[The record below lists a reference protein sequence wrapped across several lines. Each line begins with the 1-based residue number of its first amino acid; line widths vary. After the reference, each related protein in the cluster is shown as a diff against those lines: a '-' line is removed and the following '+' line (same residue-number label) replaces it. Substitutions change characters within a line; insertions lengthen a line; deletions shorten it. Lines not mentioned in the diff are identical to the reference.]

1 MAKVHVITRTGSSG
15 RRYIVRYRLGGRE
28 AKLRHGGSFRTMREA
43 NERAM
48 FISGEIAGRRA
59 PNLAIEQHERE
70 RVTFGILA
78 EQYLETRID
87 ASPSTVKTYR
97 QAFSHLGPIASMEV
111 ESIRLAH
118 LQTWIT
124 TVATTLAPATVRKY
138 LDAVRQVFDFAE
150 VNPNPARSRRLRL
163 PASDSAEVSP
173 PTGEHVAAIIAALP
187 EKYRL
192 PATVLDWSG
201 LRIGELQALTWGDVD
216 WTANRLRVAR
226 GRTKGGTAGRRWVP
240 LPDALMDEIGALKP
254 WEDRS
259 MTGVVFH
266 GLSDQGVRLAMVRAC
281 KVAGVPSYSPHD
293 LRHRYIS
300 LLVMAG
306 VPMPVIRQVVGHA
319 RASVTLDVYSHVLL
333 DEPIEVL
340 QARRDL
346 VERRAGDA
354 RVMHGATS

>member
-1 MAKVHVITRTGSSG
+1 MAGVHVITRGGKQG

-43 NERAM
+43 TERVRV
-48 FISGEIAGRRA
+48 IGGEIAGLRA
-59 PNLAIEQHERE
+59 PHLALELHEQD
-70 RVTFGILA
+70 RVTFDVLA
-78 EQYLETRID
+78 EQYLATRID

-97 QAFSHLGPIASMEV
+97 QAFAHLGPIAGMEV
-111 ESIRLAH
+111 DAVRLAH

-124 TVATTLAPATVRKY
+124 TVSSTLAPATVRKY
-138 LDAVRQVFDFAE
+138 LDAVRQVFDFAD
-150 VNPNPARSRRLRL
+150 VHPNPARSRRLRL
-163 PASDSAEVSP
+163 PASESGEVSP
-173 PTGEHVAAIIAALP
+173 PTGAHVDAIVEALP

-192 PATVLDWSG
+192 PVRLLDWSG
-201 LRIGELQALTWGDVD
+201 LRIGELQSLTWGDVD

-240 LPDALMDEIGALKP
+240 LPESLMDEIAALTP
-254 WEDRS
+254 WEDRT
-259 MTGVVFH
+259 MARQVFH
-266 GLSDQGVRLAMVRAC
+266 GLSDQGLRLAMVRAC

-306 VPMPVIRQVVGHA
+306 VPLPVVRQVVGHS

-333 DEPIEVL
+333 DEPLEVL

-346 VERRAGDA
+346 VERRPGDA
-354 RVMHGATS
+354 RVMHGATA